1 MQSTNDE
8 WRENYVC
15 ITYVFKFENVREIFI
30 CIYLNLLEKNVS
42 LLSDKIMW
50 NVKSEK
56 IRDLRYT
63 LRETSLPRNL

>member
-1 MQSTNDE
+1 M
-8 WRENYVC
+8 Y
-15 ITYVFKFENVREIFI
+15 IFKFAG
-30 CIYLNLLEKNVS
+30 KNVS